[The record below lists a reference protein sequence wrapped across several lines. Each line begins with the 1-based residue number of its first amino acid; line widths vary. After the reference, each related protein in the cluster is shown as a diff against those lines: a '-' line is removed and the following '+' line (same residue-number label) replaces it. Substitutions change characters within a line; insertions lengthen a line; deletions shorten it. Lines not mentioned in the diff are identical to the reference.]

1 MDVSELLSLRLDAGA
16 GLDDH
21 LPGLLGGGSLGLL
34 LGLHSGF
41 ICHLLGA
48 LDSL

>member
-1 MDVSELLSLRLDAGA
+1 MGVCEVLSLRLDAGA
-16 GLDDH
+16 GLNDH

-34 LGLHSGF
+34 LGLHGGLV
-41 ICHLLGA
+41 CHLLGA